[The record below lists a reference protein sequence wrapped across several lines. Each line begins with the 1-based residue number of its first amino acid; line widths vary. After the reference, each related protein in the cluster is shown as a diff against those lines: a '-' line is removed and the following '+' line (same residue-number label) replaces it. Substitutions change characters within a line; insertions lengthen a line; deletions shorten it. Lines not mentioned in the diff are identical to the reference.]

1 MIWPFNRTT
10 QSIYGDYSLWRTSR
24 WFSQQLSKAS
34 LQEQI
39 ALSDQAIKGRS
50 KIAIGLYI
58 SSWVTTTF
66 SADQLF
72 SLLTMSSLESITMR
86 RQTNL
91 STKYF
96 HASVKRIISVSLG
109 YQDSKWLTNHL
120 CRKKGAILL
129 WWKSFWEWWAVKNLN
144 YSSKVLA
151 QKALMKG

>member
-24 WFSQQLSKAS
+24 WFSLQLSKAS
-34 LQEQI
+34 QQEQI

-86 RQTNL
+86 RLTNL

-96 HASVKRIISVSLG
+96 HALVQRTILVSLV
-109 YQDSKWLTNHL
+109 YQDSRWLTNHL
-120 CRKKGAILL
+120 YRKKEAILL
-129 WWKSFWEWWAVKNLN
+129 WWKSFWEWWAVKNQN
-144 YSSKVLA
+144 YFSKVLV
-151 QKALMKG
+151 QKASMKD